1 MAINTGT
8 VIVGGL
14 VAGLVLNVLDVAW
27 QMFVMAE
34 DFRANAVRL
43 GLDPAASESTA
54 AMATWIV
61 IDFILGIVMVWTYAA
76 MRPRFGPGPKTAA
89 VAAVALW
96 APVAVIMYGLMTGGM
111 FPMAIWVKMTF
122 YTLVAWI
129 VATTAGA
136 ALYKEA

>member
-1 MAINTGT
+1 MAINTGK